1 MANLALITKTLKA
14 LIEPAVRSRA
24 DRLYL
29 LTGGRPG
36 SQKRKPNIT
45 NYYETGLVVALYEFL
60 LMAPELAHLEICH
73 ERAYPGSTKPEQVDL
88 SIQPVNGG
96 RVTLIECG
104 DFSPKKLKDD
114 LIKMRRLNPDGTNWF
129 LAFFRDPQ
137 TASDPWRKLKE
148 CRGRK
153 SSLKG
158 VHIDL
163 AEKFCGSFQIRLPN
177 STIQFGYALVKARSK

>member
-1 MANLALITKTLKA
+1 MANLALVSKTLKT

-24 DRLYL
+24 DRLYV

-36 SQKRKPNIT
+36 SQKRKPT
-45 NYYETGLVVALYEFL
+45 MANYYETGLVVALYEFL
-60 LMAPELAHLEICH
+60 LMAPDLAHMEICH
-73 ERAYPGSTKPEQVDL
+73 ERGYRGRTKPEQVDL

-96 RVTLIECG
+96 RVTLVECG

-114 LIKMRRLNPDGTNWF
+114 VCKMRRLNPKGANWF
-129 LAFFRDPQ
+129 LAFFRNPD
-137 TASDPWRKLKE
+137 TASDPWKKIKE

-153 SSLKG
+153 RSLKG

-163 AEKFCGSFQIRLPN
+163 AEKFCGHFKIELPN
-177 STIQFGYALVKARSK
+177 SCIFFGYALIKAK